1 MTRVK
6 GQGIL
11 IGRVAGKAGKP
22 MQEPIEEWSDET
34 PDSQQLRRALIE
46 AGRAAMPRPDPDR
59 LDRVFRRIIAE
70 LERGER
76 NGIPVARIET
86 PSSVTAKNFG

>member
-1 MTRVK
+1 MEQTKDGKAMTRVK

-46 AGRAAMPRPDPDR
+46 AHEKEQGAITEEELASIRAQWPD
-59 LDRVFRRIIAE
+59 
-70 LERGER
+70 
-76 NGIPVARIET
+76 
-86 PSSVTAKNFG
+86 